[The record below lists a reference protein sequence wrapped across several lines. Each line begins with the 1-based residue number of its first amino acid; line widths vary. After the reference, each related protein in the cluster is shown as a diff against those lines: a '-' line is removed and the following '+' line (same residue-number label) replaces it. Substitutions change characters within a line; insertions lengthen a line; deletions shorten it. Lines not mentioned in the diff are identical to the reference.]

1 MCIRYKGDLTQ
12 TWINANSSIQM
23 ANIPANLRPSW
34 NVAIPILYL
43 ADNGSIYFSI
53 TPQGVYT
60 GISLCSLKG
69 QNVAGYLCGE
79 FQYSI

>member
-12 TWINANSSIQM
+12 IWINANSYIQM
-23 ANIPANLRPSW
+23 ANIPANLRPSQ
-34 NVAIPILYL
+34 NVNFPIVYL
-43 ADNGSIYFSI
+43 ADNGSVYFAIYPGDTFS
-53 TPQGVYT
+53 
-60 GISLCSLKG
+60 GIRLASLKG